1 MVNKKVV
8 IVLPFFTLGGAET
21 QAVYIAESFIEV
33 GVDVTIVAF
42 EEKNRELLDVLKK
55 KNIKNALIDVNL
67 SKVHQK
73 GLGKLRMLFI
83 ILFKIRKLKPDY
95 IFPLT
100 YYPNILTSAIWRFT
114 GAKKCFWNQR
124 GLEQV
129 DMNLIERIAVK
140 MKPSYLANAQVC
152 ASYIADRHDLS
163 VQLVDI
169 IPNAITIT
177 EEKEDWRKKLG
188 LKNGT
193 LLYTYVANYYPEK
206 NHEIVLKGWAEFSAS
221 VNENVKLVLL
231 GYAPKPE
238 LEWKIKAL
246 LFDLNISNVL
256 MLSSTNDIPGL
267 LGVVSVGI
275 QGSISEGCPNS
286 TLEYLLYETLPIVSK
301 IDAHKEIFGESY
313 LGYFSVDSS
322 SELAEILKNTISEDW
337 RNKIREKNIGLINR
351 YSIEKLSESYT
362 NLIK

>member
-1 MVNKKVV
+1 
-8 IVLPFFTLGGAET
+8 
-21 QAVYIAESFIEV
+21 
-33 GVDVTIVAF
+33 
-42 EEKNRELLDVLKK
+42 
-55 KNIKNALIDVNL
+55 
-67 SKVHQK
+67 
-73 GLGKLRMLFI
+73 
-83 ILFKIRKLKPDY
+83 
-95 IFPLT
+95 
-100 YYPNILTSAIWRFT
+100 
-114 GAKKCFWNQR
+114 
-124 GLEQV
+124 
-129 DMNLIERIAVK
+129 
-140 MKPSYLANAQVC
+140 
-152 ASYIADRHDLS
+152 
-163 VQLVDI
+163 
-169 IPNAITIT
+169 
-177 EEKEDWRKKLG
+177 

-301 IDAHKEIFGESY
+301 IDAHKEIFGENY

-322 SELAEILKNTISEDW
+322 SELAEILKNTLSEDW
-337 RNKIREKNIGLINR
+337 RNKIREKNIGIINR

-362 NLIK
+362 NLIN